1 MSRKLIEQYR
11 RKVDLDISRCI
22 PVRLADGNEWHFPRP
37 MLELRPRFD
46 GAKPVALTKHVTWG
60 EELDDIVQA
69 IATAEP
75 GEDLILAVLR
85 LGGDL
90 LLRNYD
96 LTQGELERLFR
107 YRVNDPTGQSDEM
120 IKAVIDVATGRLM
133 GYAADP
139 KPHAD
144 GSRSLCDPSAS
155 RIAG

>member
-11 RKVDLDISRCI
+11 RKADLDISRCI
-22 PVRLADGNEWHFPRP
+22 AVRLADGQDWYFPRP

-60 EELDDIVQA
+60 EELDAMVQE

-75 GEDLILAVLR
+75 GEALILAVLR

-96 LTQGELERLFR
+96 LLQGELERLFR

-120 IKAVIDVATGRLM
+120 LKAVIDVATGRLM
-133 GYAADP
+133 GYGSDP
-139 KPHAD
+139 KWRAD
-144 GSRSLCDPSAS
+144 GSRSPCDPSAS
-155 RIAG
+155 QIDG